1 MASIVLSLT
10 PEIILLLSNKLQFA
24 ACDGDVKADK
34 PKHKIAAQKNFNDSN
49 TYFFMA
55 KKLLP
60 SGCFCG
66 GFPPFVRYVTS
77 IKKPRFFS
85 DGWTGY
91 CQN

>member
-1 MASIVLSLT
+1 M
-10 PEIILLLSNKLQFA
+10 PSNKLQFA
-24 ACDGDVKADK
+24 PHDGVANADK
-34 PKHKIAAQKNFNDSN
+34 IVHKIAAQKNFNDSN

-60 SGCFCG
+60 SGCVGG
-66 GFPPFVRYVTS
+66 GFPPFVRYATS

-85 DGWTGY
+85 DGWTGH